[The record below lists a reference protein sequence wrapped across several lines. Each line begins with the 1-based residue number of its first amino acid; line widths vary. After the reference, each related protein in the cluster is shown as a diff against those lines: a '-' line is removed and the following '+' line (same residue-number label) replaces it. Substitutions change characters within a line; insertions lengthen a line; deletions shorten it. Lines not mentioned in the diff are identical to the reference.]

1 MQVTESIWNDY
12 HKKLHRFIQSRVT
25 DTSIADDIL
34 QEVIIKVHSRIDTLK
49 DGNKIQSWLYQIARN
64 AIIDHFHSQ
73 KQTQELPAEIAYL
86 EQNPIDKARQ
96 EIGTCLLPF
105 IESLPENYRRTL
117 TLSEM
122 EGLTQ
127 KAVAA
132 KQGLSLPGVKA
143 RVQRGRAMI
152 KEMLL
157 EGCRFELDRKGNS
170 QAVKTFLKAKAPD
183 RGYTAKLEITQT
195 SKIESID
202 TKRLELLLSDKTTS
216 DALEVVTQKMIEA
229 EVAQNEK

>member
-25 DTSIADDIL
+25 DTSITDDIL

-49 DGNKIQSWLYQIARN
+49 DDSKIQSWLYQIARN
-64 AIIDHFHSQ
+64 AIIDHFRSQ
-73 KQTQELPAEIAYL
+73 KQTQELPETLTNL
-86 EQNPIDKARQ
+86 EQDPIDKARQ

-105 IESLPENYRRTL
+105 IQNLPENYRQTL

-157 EGCRFELDRKGNS
+157 ECCRFELDRKG
-170 QAVKTFLKAKAPD
+170 
-183 RGYTAKLEITQT
+183 
-195 SKIESID
+195 
-202 TKRLELLLSDKTTS
+202 
-216 DALEVVTQKMIEA
+216 KMIDYESK
-229 EVAQNEK
+229 NSCCDKC